1 MAQARLLDIAVR
13 EFGAK
18 GLDGASTRGIA
29 AAAGTAMSSITY
41 HYGGKDGLYLAAADH
56 IAQLMADAMA
66 PALAAEDGVGEHDRD
81 GARAAVHRLMQHFID
96 KMSDADTEDWSLFI
110 MREQL
115 APTAGFDRVWAGI
128 MMGQGLRRLADLIC
142 VATGASAAGARVATV
157 TLLGQALVVR
167 SSRASVL
174 RLCDIPALDS
184 ATLTHLKAR
193 IDANIDAILDR
204 MIAEELP

>member
-29 AAAGTAMSSITY
+29 AAAKTAMSSITY
-41 HYGGKDGLYLAAADH
+41 HYGGKEGLYLAAADH
-56 IAQLMADAMA
+56 IAQLMGAAMA
-66 PALAAEDGVGEHDRD
+66 PVLAAEEGVGEDDRD
-81 GARAAVHRLMQHFID
+81 GARAAIHRLVQHLAD
-96 KMSDADTEDWSLFI
+96 KMAADDTEDWSLFI

-115 APTAGFDRVWAGI
+115 APGEAFERIWAGI
-128 MMGQGLRRLADLIC
+128 MGQVLRRLADLIC
-142 VATGASAAGARVATV
+142 VVTGASASGARVATV
-157 TLLGQALVVR
+157 TLMGQALVVR

-174 RLCDIPALDS
+174 RLCDIPALDR
-184 ATLTHLKAR
+184 ATLNHVKAR

>member
-1 MAQARLLDIAVR
+1 
-13 EFGAK
+13 
-18 GLDGASTRGIA
+18 
-29 AAAGTAMSSITY
+29 
-41 HYGGKDGLYLAAADH
+41 
-56 IAQLMADAMA
+56 
-66 PALAAEDGVGEHDRD
+66 
-81 GARAAVHRLMQHFID
+81 
-96 KMSDADTEDWSLFI
+96 
-110 MREQL
+110 
-115 APTAGFDRVWAGI
+115 
-128 MMGQGLRRLADLIC
+128 MGQGLRRLADLIC

>member
-66 PALAAEDGVGEHDRD
+66 PALAAEEGVSEDDRA

-110 MREQL
+110 LREQL
-115 APTAGFDRVWAGI
+115 APSEAFERVWAG
-128 MMGQGLRRLADLIC
+128 MMGQVLRRLADLIC
-142 VATGASAAGARVATV
+142 IATGAHGSAARVATV

-184 ATLTHLKAR
+184 ATLNHLKAR

-204 MIAEELP
+204 MIAEEQP